1 MGRAEIYSDIIC
13 LTNNIKKY
21 PRREIELILINIKN
35 KCVLELHK
43 TSEYNSKVYHS
54 NPYKKEKKAIA
65 NSKTAIRKAFNSRHN
80 LKNDNK
86 QIHSF
91 YISKRQIKKHIAI
104 IRENQYLISKG

>member
-13 LTNNIKKY
+13 LTNNIKRY

-35 KCVLELHK
+35 KCILELYK
-43 TSEYNSKVYHS
+43 TSEYNSKVYQS
-54 NPYKKEKKAIA
+54 NPYKKELKAIA

-91 YISKRQIKKHIAI
+91 YISKRQIKKQISI
-104 IRENQYLISKG
+104 TRDNQSIISKG

>member
-1 MGRAEIYSDIIC
+1 MGKAEIYSDVIC

-80 LKNDNK
+80 WKNDNK

-104 IRENQYLISKG
+104 IRESQSIISKG